1 MPKGIGYG
9 KKKRRKKPPHSRLV
23 RTKMGKE
30 HRSTHKG
37 RKRTPKR
44 QSPLKGKLRKRL
56 YVRTEDRTFVPEG
69 FYAKKPPKHVRRF
82 TRRRGLSGSPT
93 VYEQVP
99 RKKRGKRSR

>member
-9 KKKRRKKPPHSRLV
+9 KKRKKKKIPHSRLV

-44 QSPLKGKLRKRL
+44 KSPLKGKLRKRL
-56 YVRTEDRTFVPEG
+56 YVRTEDRTFVPEK
-69 FYAKKPPKHVRRF
+69 FYEKKPPGRIPRY
-82 TRRRGLSGSPT
+82 TRRRGLSGTPT
-93 VYEQVP
+93 VYERVP
-99 RKKRGKRSR
+99 RKKRRKKR